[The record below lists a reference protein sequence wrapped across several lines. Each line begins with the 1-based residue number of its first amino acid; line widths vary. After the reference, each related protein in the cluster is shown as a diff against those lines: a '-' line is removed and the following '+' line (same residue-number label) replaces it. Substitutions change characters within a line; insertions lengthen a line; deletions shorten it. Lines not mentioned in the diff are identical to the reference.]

1 MVMRNKSLFCKR
13 GVVSFLLTCL
23 LFACIV
29 TNVHAATH
37 LQSSL
42 LVGPKRYYL
51 ALGDS
56 LAFGYQPDWN
66 FARGYAS
73 DFFQDLRQHGTQTY
87 VNLGCPGETSSTMI
101 HGGCPY
107 AVLRKYPYLGAQL
120 DAAVNYLHAHSGT
133 VSPVTF
139 DIGAND
145 LITRIDP
152 QNCSID
158 ANAFDAALASFDM
171 NLTQV
176 ILPQLHAALLVGGK
190 VTGDLIVNNYYDPF
204 QNTCPQTV
212 PYVQQLNQH
221 IVNDVRGYG
230 VVVDT
235 FSAFGGS
242 TTPNPNLCTYTW
254 MCSAFK
260 DIHAT
265 NTGYGVIAT
274 ALERAMGY

>member
-1 MVMRNKSLFCKR
+1 MRNKSLFCKR
-13 GVVSFLLTCL
+13 GTISFLLACL
-23 LFACIV
+23 LFVCVV

-73 DFFQDLRQHGTQTY
+73 DFFQDLKQHGTQTY
-87 VNLGCPGETSSTMI
+87 VNLGCPGETSSTMV

-120 DAAVNYLHAHSGT
+120 DAAVNYLHVHSGA
-133 VSPVTF
+133 VSPVTL

-145 LITRIDP
+145 LITGIDS
-152 QNCSID
+152 QNCSI
-158 ANAFDAALASFDM
+158 NGNVFDAALASFDM

-176 ILPQLHAALLVGGK
+176 ILPQLHDALLVGGK
-190 VTGDLIVNNYYDPF
+190 MTGDLIVNNYYDPF

-221 IVNDVRGYG
+221 IVKDVRGYG

-254 MCSAFK
+254 MCSVFK

-274 ALERAMGY
+274 AFERAVGY

>member
-1 MVMRNKSLFCKR
+1 MKNPSLFGKR
-13 GVVSFLLTCL
+13 RMVSVLLACL
-23 LFACIV
+23 LFVCMG
-29 TNVHAATH
+29 TNVEAAT
-37 LQSSL
+37 QQRAVT

-73 DFFQDLRQHGTQTY
+73 DFFQELKQHGTRTY
-87 VNLGCPGETSSTMI
+87 VNLGCPGETSFTMI
-101 HGGCPY
+101 HGGCSY

-120 DAAVNYLHAHSGT
+120 DAAVGYLHVHSGA
-133 VSPVTF
+133 VSPVTL

-145 LITRIDP
+145 LISGIDP

-158 ANAFDAALASFDM
+158 ANVFNAALASFDA

-176 ILPQLHAALLVGGK
+176 ILPRLHDALMVGDK

-204 QNTCPQTV
+204 QNICPQTV
-212 PYVQQLNQH
+212 PYVQQFNQH
-221 IVNDVRGYG
+221 IIEDVSGYG
-230 VVVDT
+230 IVVDI

-242 TTPNPNLCTYTW
+242 TTPNQNLCTYTW
-254 MCSAFK
+254 MCSVFK

-265 NTGYGVIAT
+265 NTGYSVMTT
-274 ALERAMGY
+274 ALERTVGY